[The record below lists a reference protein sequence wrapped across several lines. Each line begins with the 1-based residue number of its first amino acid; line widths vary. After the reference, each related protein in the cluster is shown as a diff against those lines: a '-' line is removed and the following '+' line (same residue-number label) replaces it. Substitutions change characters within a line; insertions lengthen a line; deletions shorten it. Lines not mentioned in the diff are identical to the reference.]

1 MKKVKSVHYP
11 DEAVCI
17 RYFRGKDKDV
27 VGINLQCHEYKTFV
41 AVSKTK
47 LIKAL
52 MGRGKK

>member
-27 VGINLQCHEYKTFV
+27 VGINLQCPEYKTFV